1 VKAEAL
7 RQWRRQRQR
16 RRLAIAVVLGVLLV
30 GLAIG
35 AVLFWPHSASH
46 TIRIAPHRSPS
57 ASTASGANPL
67 NLPSPDL
74 LKPIAPDEAIKEN
87 EGRPFSG
94 RPDTAAAPFK
104 LKTDP
109 ASADR
114 ALDCLSQ
121 AVYYEAA
128 GEGEDGERAVAQV
141 VLNRMRHPAYPSTVC
156 GVVYQGS
163 DRMTGCQFTFT
174 CDGSLARMPVGALWK
189 QAQRIAKEALSGKV
203 YAPVGHATH
212 YHADYV
218 LPFWA
223 DSLDKSVKIGRHIF
237 YRLKYGLGSP
247 SAFSQRYGGHEPEP
261 PAPSTVQVAME
272 AVQDADPLLIA
283 PHDDTGLAVENGE
296 LLTSAQPK
304 QELVADATQ
313 GTLLI
318 DGDAAKPAADATKP
332 KPKDEEGCA
341 ASTGGKP
348 LRPMSANDVRANPR
362 GNGC

>member
-1 VKAEAL
+1 MKAEAL

-16 RRLAIAVVLGVLLV
+16 RRLALAVALGVIFL
-30 GLAIG
+30 GLGIAT
-35 AVLFWPHSASH
+35 VLFWPHPASH

-57 ASTASGANPL
+57 ASTTGGGNPL

-87 EGRPFSG
+87 AERPFSG
-94 RPDTAAAPFK
+94 RPDTPAAPFK
-104 LKTDP
+104 LKTDA
-109 ASADR
+109 ASTAR

-128 GEGEDGERAVAQV
+128 SEGEAGERAVAQV

-163 DRMTGCQFTFT
+163 DRVTGCQFTFT
-174 CDGSLARMPVGALWK
+174 CDGSLARIPVGALWK
-189 QAQRIAKEALSGKV
+189 QAQRIAKEALSGQV

-223 DSLDKSVKIGRHIF
+223 DSLDKSIKVGRHIF
-237 YRLKYGLGSP
+237 YRLKYGLGSA

-261 PAPSTVQVAME
+261 PSPSSVQVAIE
-272 AVQDADPLLIA
+272 AVQDADPLLTA
-283 PHDDTGLAVENGE
+283 PHDDSGLTVENGE
-296 LLTSAQPK
+296 LVTSSQPK

-318 DGDAAKPAADATKP
+318 DGDAGRPAAETTKP
-332 KPKDEEGCA
+332 KRNDDNGCA
-341 ASTGGKP
+341 TSSGAKLNP
-348 LRPMSANDVRANPR
+348 LTANDVRANAR